1 MWKNWPKN
9 GILPKMPRKIEIS
22 HRTIIFAVL
31 FLVFMWFLYF
41 IRDLILELFVA
52 LLIMTI
58 LNPFVTR
65 LSKLKIP
72 RAISVFVAYLVV
84 FGIFGAALAGIIPP
98 LVEQTSSFANNL
110 PRYLSSLGIGG
121 YINEQLTGEL
131 LSQLGSIPGQ
141 LVKVGLSVF
150 SNVFAV
156 ITVLIFAFY
165 LLLARDKLD
174 NQLGFLFGEER
185 KRELARIMDLLES
198 RLGGWARGELAL
210 MALVGVFNYIG
221 LMILGIPFA
230 LPLAILAGLLEIV
243 PYLGPVIAAVPAVII
258 GLSISPLMGLAVSA
272 LAFLIQQLENYLFV
286 PKVMEKS
293 VGVSPIITLLALAVG
308 FRMAGVV
315 GVVISVPVVLT
326 IQVLSK
332 KYLFPKE

>member
-1 MWKNWPKN
+1 
-9 GILPKMPRKIEIS
+9 MPRKIEIS

-31 FLVFMWFLYF
+31 FLISLWFLYY

-52 LLIMTI
+52 LLIMAI
-58 LNPFVTR
+58 LNPLVTR
-65 LSKLKIP
+65 LSKLRIP
-72 RAISVFVAYLVV
+72 RAISVFIAYLVV
-84 FGIFGAALAGIIPP
+84 FGVFGGALAGIIPP
-98 LVEQTSSFANNL
+98 LVEQTTSFANNI
-110 PRYLSSLGIGG
+110 PGYLSSLGIGG

-174 NQLGFLFGEER
+174 DQLGFLFGEER
-185 KRELARIMDLLES
+185 KGKLARIMDLLES
-198 RLGGWARGELAL
+198 KLGGWARGELTL
-210 MALVGVFNYIG
+210 MVLVGVSNYIG

-230 LPLAILAGLLEIV
+230 LPLAILAGLLEII
-243 PYLGPVIAAVPAVII
+243 PYLGPVIAAIPGIII
-258 GLSISPLMGLAVSA
+258 GLSISPLMGLAVAA

-308 FRMAGVV
+308 FRIAGVV
-315 GVVISVPVVLT
+315 GVVISVPVVLAV
-326 IQVLSK
+326 QVL
-332 KYLFPKE
+332 LKEEAHL